1 MIFTLPQFMY
11 AYINGYS
18 GQTIYDD
25 YYITG
30 YNMVF
35 TAWPLMAKALFDQDI
50 NPAKNMDGTRFRSLI
65 PKLYYVGQK
74 STVFNWSN
82 YFLWVSEGILH
93 SLIVF
98 LIPYFVF
105 NKSILVGESG
115 HDTDLWTFSITS
127 FSAIII
133 VRIGSLTFH
142 IDR

>member
-1 MIFTLPQFMY
+1 MY

-30 YNMVF
+30 YNMFF

-50 NPAKNMDGTRFRSLI
+50 SPAKNLDGTRFRSFL

-74 STVFNWSN
+74 STVFNLSN
-82 YFLWVSEGILH
+82 YLLWVSVAILH

-105 NKSILVGESG
+105 NKAILVGGSG

-127 FSAIII
+127 FTAIII
-133 VRIGSLTFH
+133 VRTSPNLLYRLQT
-142 IDR
+142 

>member
-133 VRIGSLTFH
+133 VSTGSLTFH

>member
-35 TAWPLMAKALFDQDI
+35 TAWPLMAKALFDQDV
-50 NPAKNMDGTRFRSLI
+50 NPSKEMDGTRFRSLI

-74 STVFNWSN
+74 STVFNWTN
-82 YFLWVSEGILH
+82 YFLWVSEGIFH

-105 NKSILVGESG
+105 NKSILVGGSG

-127 FSAIII
+127 FTAIII
-133 VRIGSLTFH
+133 VITN
-142 IDR
+142 

>member
-105 NKSILVGESG
+105 NNSILVGESG

-133 VRIGSLTFH
+133 VSTGSLTFH